1 VTPVQMA
8 TKRLVHQMLAHRPCH
23 GGQGQG
29 AKHGTDDYRPFSVRA
44 GVVKGIVKK
53 VGTQKR
59 ESDEQSQTQI
69 FVLFHLRWSR
79 LSWREPWRTV
89 VQRYSQ
95 GKYHI
100 GKTARKEF

>member
-1 VTPVQMA
+1 MA

-29 AKHGTDDYRPFSVRA
+29 AKHGTDDYSPFGVRA

-100 GKTARKEF
+100 GKNARKE